1 MVTKKDFSQW
11 DAAINYDPTN
21 NKIKPISLSKY
32 LIKIAFS
39 KLHRVLMIIMIITWL
54 YILYKYYA

>member
-21 NKIKPISLSKY
+21 NTIKPSSLSKY
-32 LIKIAFS
+32 LIKIALS
-39 KLHRVLMIIMIITWL
+39 KLSRVLMIIMIITWI